1 MIWKIKLEQCNN
13 LSTTLIIFE
22 MPVKDI
28 SILFSVRIYHQFC
41 IGSLLP
47 RKSIARRYI
56 EQKVSFE
63 THWTMLHNV
72 IQSLPIK
79 RKIVAG

>member
-1 MIWKIKLEQCNN
+1 MLLV

-22 MPVKDI
+22 MPVKYI
-28 SILFSVRIYHQFC
+28 SILFSVRIYQQFC
-41 IGSLLP
+41 VGSLLP
-47 RKSIARRYI
+47 GKSIARRYI

-63 THWTMLHNV
+63 THWKLLLNV

-79 RKIVAG
+79 RKIVTG